1 MLIWKTERKER
12 GKEGRE
18 LNRVI
23 GGEGDSRRQHESEPE
38 GRERHTDSIFCWL
51 IPQASRS
58 LDYT

>member
-23 GGEGDSRRQHESEPE
+23 GGEGDSGRQHESEPE
-38 GRERHTDSIFCWL
+38 GERDTHRQYLLLAHS
-51 IPQASRS
+51 PSKQKP
-58 LDYT
+58 